1 MVARTRPVSSG
12 ATATTSAIFQLLQM
26 ALVIAVAPL
35 LTGLVRA
42 TKARLMRRRGPPLI
56 QPYRDLVRLA
66 RKEAVVAD
74 SASWLFRFV
83 PYLVF
88 GATWVA
94 AALVPTFAT
103 GLLFSWSADLI
114 AIVALLGAARFFLA
128 LAGLDV
134 GTSFGGIGSSREA
147 LFGALAEPAMIV
159 IVFTLALVAGS
170 TQLSTVA
177 AYMASSNVGLRVSL
191 GMALVAL
198 IIVAIAENGRIPVD
212 NPATHLELTM
222 VHEAMIL
229 EYSGRHLAVI
239 ELAAMLK
246 LVLYVSL
253 IICVFV
259 PWGLAIA
266 DASVADRLLRRPSL
280 SRQACGRWR
289 RARRVRNQH
298 RQDARLPCARFRR
311 RGSDAGISWRAA
323 AVRLKDPEMKGLAFD
338 VAHLLAGGLVLISFM
353 LLYQN
358 RLYALLN
365 VFALQA
371 VVLSLSVAWQA
382 YVQDANH
389 LYITAAIAFAF
400 KAVIIPLALHRIIAQ
415 LGIQR
420 DVENVVGVGPTMLGG
435 LALVALSEVVMLRI
449 ASDADVLAQEDLA
462 FALSVVLLGMLM
474 MVVRRNAVSM
484 VVGFMSLENGL
495 ILAATGAKGMP
506 LVVEISVAFSVLVAL
521 VVIGVFLFRIS
532 ERFDTVDAHALDR
545 FQGDRR

>member
-1 MVARTRPVSSG
+1 MIVDLA
-12 ATATTSAIFQLLQM
+12 FQLLQM
-26 ALVIAVAPL
+26 TLVIAVAPL

-56 QPYRDLVRLA
+56 QPYRDLIRLA

-88 GATWVA
+88 AATWVA

-103 GLLFSWSADLI
+103 ELLFSWSADLI
-114 AIVALLGAARFFLA
+114 AIIALLGAARFFLA

-134 GTSFGGIGSSREA
+134 GTSFGGLGSSREA

-177 AYMASSNVGLRVSL
+177 AYMVSSNVGLRVSL
-191 GMALVAL
+191 GMAMVAL
-198 IIVAIAENGRIPVD
+198 IIVALAENGRIPVD

-266 DASVADRLLRRPSL
+266 DASVADRLLGAVVYLVKLAVAGAALGVFETSI
-280 SRQACGRWR
+280 AKM
-289 RARRVRNQH
+289 RV
-298 RQDARLPCARFRR
+298 FRVPDFV
-311 RGSDAGISWRAA
+311 GAA
-323 AVRLKDPEMKGLAFD
+323 L
-338 VAHLLAGGLVLISFM
+338 M
-353 LLYQN
+353 LGFLG
-358 RLYALLN
+358 ALLL
-365 VFALQA
+365 F
-371 VVLSLSVAWQA
+371 
-382 YVQDANH
+382 
-389 LYITAAIAFAF
+389 
-400 KAVIIPLALHRIIAQ
+400 
-415 LGIQR
+415 
-420 DVENVVGVGPTMLGG
+420 
-435 LALVALSEVVMLRI
+435 
-449 ASDADVLAQEDLA
+449 
-462 FALSVVLLGMLM
+462 
-474 MVVRRNAVSM
+474 VSRT
-484 VVGFMSLENGL
+484 L
-495 ILAATGAKGMP
+495 K
-506 LVVEISVAFSVLVAL
+506 
-521 VVIGVFLFRIS
+521 
-532 ERFDTVDAHALDR
+532 
-545 FQGDRR
+545 